1 MSKITRV
8 LRCNSCGVVLQSDNA
23 NLPGFIPSDLLKEN
37 SDRVIYCNDCY
48 RDLQINIG
56 KSSHQ
61 IDDDTLKVLEDAVAS
76 DALVCYV
83 IDLFSFNGTINQ
95 ALANK
100 IKNNEVLVI
109 GNKRDL
115 FSPNVKD
122 ASLKAFLKERF
133 QEVGIKPVNVILVSA
148 TKNYNI
154 HDFTKEVIK
163 RRKRHDV
170 YLIGS
175 SSSGKSSIID
185 ALLTVFKNTSNREIR
200 SEIYPDTRL
209 RILAIPFDN
218 SSTLYEI
225 PGFVSDDSVQNLVE
239 KDVAKLIIPKKTIKV
254 EKKKI
259 SKGETLLL
267 GGLAF
272 FSLVDGA
279 SSTINVYT
287 SENVELKKVNSG
299 KVVEFFKINLIR
311 RFLRPVSERF
321 HDFHNYDLFDVKLN
335 DNDNMTDI
343 AINGL
348 GWVSL
353 KAKGQT
359 IRVLVPRGA
368 SLIVSN
374 AKVR

>member
-23 NLPGFIPSDLLKEN
+23 NLPGFVPSDLLKEN

-56 KSSHQ
+56 KSSQQ
-61 IDDDTLKVLEDAVAS
+61 IDNDTIRVLEDAVAS

-83 IDLFSFNGTINQ
+83 VDLFSFNGTINQ
-95 ALANK
+95 TLANK

-115 FSPNVKD
+115 FSTNVKD

-133 QEVGIKPVNVILVSA
+133 LAVGVKPVNIILVSA

-200 SEIYPDTRL
+200 SEVYPDTRL
-209 RILAIPFDN
+209 RILTIPFDN
-218 SSTLYEI
+218 SSTLYEV

-239 KDVAKLIIPKKTIKV
+239 KDVAKLIIPKKNIKI
-254 EKKKI
+254 EKKRI
-259 SKGETLLL
+259 SKGEALLL

-272 FSLVDGA
+272 FSLIDGPV
-279 SSTINVYT
+279 SMVNVYT
-287 SENVELKKVNSG
+287 SENVELKKVNNG

-335 DNDNMTDI
+335 DNDKVTDI

-348 GWVSL
+348 GWISL
-353 KAKGQT
+353 KSKGQT

-368 SLIVSN
+368 SLIVSD

>member
-23 NLPGFIPSDLLKEN
+23 SLPGFIPSDLLKEN

-61 IDDDTLKVLEDAVAS
+61 IDDDTIKVLEDAVAS

-83 IDLFSFNGTINQ
+83 VDLFSFNGTINQ

-115 FSPNVKD
+115 FSPDVKD

-133 QEVGIKPVNVILVSA
+133 LEVGIKPVNIILVSA

-185 ALLTVFKNTSNREIR
+185 ALLTVFKNTSNREIK
-200 SEIYPDTRL
+200 SEVYPDTRL
-209 RILAIPFDN
+209 RILSIPFDN

-225 PGFVSDDSVQNLVE
+225 PGFVSDDSVQTLVE
-239 KDVAKLIIPKKTIKV
+239 KNVAKLIIPKKNIKI

-259 SKGETLLL
+259 AKGETLLL

-272 FSLVDGA
+272 FSLIDGPVSA
-279 SSTINVYT
+279 ISVYT
-287 SENVELKKVNSG
+287 SENVELKKISNV

-335 DNDNMTDI
+335 DNDNMTDV

-348 GWVSL
+348 GWISL
-353 KAKGQT
+353 KSKGQT

>member
-175 SSSGKSSIID
+175 SLSGKSSIID

-200 SEIYPDTRL
+200 SEIYPDTRIK
-209 RILAIPFDN
+209 ILSIPFDN

-272 FSLVDGA
+272 FSLVDGV

-348 GWVSL
+348 GWISL

>member
-8 LRCNSCGVVLQSDNA
+8 LRCNSCGVVLQSNDP
-23 NLPGFIPSDLLKEN
+23 NLPGYIPSDLFKED

-61 IDDDTLKVLEDAVAS
+61 IDSDTLKVLDDAVAS

-83 IDLFSFNGTINQ
+83 VDLFAFNGTINQ

-115 FSPNVKD
+115 FSSSVKD
-122 ASLKAFLKERF
+122 SSLKAFLKERF
-133 QEVGIKPVNVILVSA
+133 LAVGIKPVNVILVSA

-154 HDFTKEVIK
+154 HDFTKEIIK

-175 SSSGKSSIID
+175 SLSGKSSIID
-185 ALLTVFKNTSNREIR
+185 ALLTVFKNTSNREIK
-200 SEIYPDTRL
+200 SETYPDTRL
-209 RILAIPFDN
+209 RILSIPFDN

-239 KDVAKLIIPKKTIKV
+239 KDVAKLIIPKKGIKI
-254 EKKKI
+254 EKKRI

-272 FSLVDGA
+272 YSLVEGA
-279 SSTINVYT
+279 SCIANVYT
-287 SENVELKKVNSG
+287 SENVELKKVSSS
-299 KVVEFFKINLIR
+299 KVLEFFKINLIK

-335 DNDNMTDI
+335 DNDKMIDI
-343 AINGL
+343 SINGL
-348 GWVSL
+348 GWISL
-353 KAKGQT
+353 KAKGQK

-368 SLIVSN
+368 SLIVSDS
-374 AKVR
+374 KIR